1 MGKDADRGAE
11 GSGVP
16 TNPEAPRRSEAEPSE
31 LRLGQVIASRYEVRG
46 RLGAGGM
53 GAVYHVLDHELGE
66 EVALKVLRSDW
77 LGDAVSVERF
87 RREVRLARRIGHANV
102 CRVFDLG
109 EADGL
114 RFLTME
120 RVEGRSLRAVLREGT
135 PTPRQALDMFIQIVD
150 GVAAAHELGIVHR
163 DLKPENVLVRADG
176 RVKVADFGLALGSTG
191 EGSTVLDAGTPQYMA
206 PEQLRGEAVGPASDV
221 FTMGI
226 LGHELLTGRSPFGDG
241 PPAVVTSAI
250 LRDSPRPLD
259 VSAFPTELAGKL
271 TATLARAL
279 EKQPDA
285 RFAHAGQLAAELLAI
300 QPSSPSSRFALLS
313 HHSHQ
318 LESTAKTPGSPMM
331 RRADAS
337 RSRWRLGL
345 VAAGLV
351 AGAAAL
357 GVAAR
362 MNHQSPAGSPPPVPT
377 RREDGVALSSL
388 EVKIAVLE
396 FEDLAHDRALEGLAS
411 TAGETMRSG
420 LRAVPGLTVLDAGE
434 DAAQATW
441 LVRGTVQR
449 VGDAAR
455 LTARFQRSRQQIGEP
470 VEVDGATATP
480 ATLLD
485 RLREHS
491 MDEARLLIR
500 DHQRRTRATRET
512 ESSAARDKLL
522 AYYDLI
528 GYASRPEDL
537 GLGLTLVAEALA
549 HDPHYASAKLAR
561 AELLAQRAGAEGKRE
576 YLDAALADV
585 GAVLAEG
592 PGDPYALTQRCRYR
606 RFMISFESTTSD
618 ATLDAATEACE
629 AALRADPSSAAVLHT
644 LAKLHAR
651 RCEDEQAIQL
661 LERALELDRSRAG
674 EILPHLTTLAV
685 ESSRLSVAD
694 RMTAQLVTFQQD
706 EERLGRRALGR
717 RAGMDPAQGAY
728 LLRGGVLLRLGRVE
742 QARAAFEEELRH
754 LRHGYGAEESEA
766 AAIVGLQRVAALD
779 RQTVPPDLAK
789 RLREIEAKPRSAES
803 IEPMIGELSKVAP
816 DAALSWVDKLHTP
829 TSCNEAIQRASVYI
843 NMSDGAAAR
852 RALAVCTPVSR
863 WERACVEALSK
874 QAAR

>member
-1 MGKDADRGAE
+1 
-11 GSGVP
+11 
-16 TNPEAPRRSEAEPSE
+16 
-31 LRLGQVIASRYEVRG
+31 
-46 RLGAGGM
+46 M
-53 GAVYHVLDHELGE
+53 GAVYCVLDRELGE
-66 EVALKVLRSDW
+66 EIALKVLRSDW

-135 PTPRQALDMFIQIVD
+135 PTPRQAFDMLTQIVE

-176 RVKVADFGLALGSTG
+176 RVKVADFGLAMGTAG

-221 FTMGI
+221 FTLGI

-250 LRDSPRPLD
+250 LRDRPRALD
-259 VSAFPTELAGKL
+259 VSALPPELAGGL
-271 TATLARAL
+271 TAALARAL
-279 EKQPDA
+279 EKQPEA
-285 RFAHAGQLAAELLAI
+285 RFAHAGQLAAELSAI
-300 QPSSPSSRFALLS
+300 QPSPTTSRSAPPSRQSG
-313 HHSHQ
+313 
-318 LESTAKTPGSPMM
+318 STAQTPGRPLM
-331 RRADAS
+331 RRAAS
-337 RSRWRLGL
+337 SRWRLG
-345 VAAGLV
+345 VVIAGLV
-351 AGAAAL
+351 VGTVAL

-362 MNHQSPAGSPPPVPT
+362 MNHPQASAANPRPVPAT
-377 RREDGVALSSL
+377 SEDGADASTL
-388 EVKIAVLE
+388 EVKIAVME
-396 FEDLAHDRALEGLAS
+396 FEDRARDPALEGLAS

-441 LVRGTVQR
+441 VVRGTVQR

-455 LTARFQRSRQQIGEP
+455 LTARFQRARQQIGEP
-470 VEVDGATATP
+470 VEVDGAAAVP
-480 ATLLD
+480 AKLLD
-485 RLREHS
+485 RLREHTI
-491 MDEARLLIR
+491 DEARLLIR
-500 DHQRRTRATRET
+500 AHQRRARASRET
-512 ESSAARDKLL
+512 ESAAARDKLL

-537 GLGLTLVAEALA
+537 GLGLKLVAEALT
-549 HDPHYASAKLAR
+549 HDPRYASAKLAR

-576 YLDAALADV
+576 DLDAALADV
-585 GAVLAEG
+585 AAVLAEV

-606 RFMISFESTTSD
+606 RFLISFESTTSD

-629 AALRADPSSAAVLHT
+629 AARRADPSSAAVLHT

-651 RCEDEQAIQL
+651 RCEDQQAIQL

-694 RMTAQLVTFQQD
+694 RMTAQLVAFQQD

-728 LLRGGVLLRLGRVE
+728 LLRGGVLLRLGRVD

-766 AAIVGLQRVAALD
+766 AAIVGLQRAAALD
-779 RQTVPPDLAK
+779 RRPVPPDLAK
-789 RLREIEAKPRSAES
+789 RLREIEAKPRSPEA
-803 IEPMIGELSKVAP
+803 IEPMVGELSKVAP
-816 DAALSWVDKLHTP
+816 DAALAWVEKLPAP
-829 TSCNEAIQRASVYI
+829 TSCNAAIQRASVHLS
-843 NMSDGAAAR
+843 MADSAAAR
-852 RALAVCTPVSR
+852 RALAVCTPASR

>member
-1 MGKDADRGAE
+1 MVDDADRRSG

-16 TNPEAPRRSEAEPSE
+16 TNPEVPRGLEAEPGE
-31 LRLGQVIASRYEVRG
+31 LRIGQEIAGRYEVRG

-53 GAVYHVLDHELGE
+53 GAVYRVLDRELGE

-135 PTPRQALDMFIQIVD
+135 PTLHRALDMFTQIVN

-176 RVKVADFGLALGSTG
+176 RVKVADFGLALGTAG
-191 EGSTVLDAGTPQYMA
+191 EGSTNLDAGTPRYMA
-206 PEQLRGEAVGPASDV
+206 PEQLRGEAVGPESDV
-221 FTMGI
+221 FSLGI

-241 PPAVVTSAI
+241 PPAMVTSAI
-250 LRDSPRPLD
+250 LRDPPRPLE
-259 VSAFPTELAGKL
+259 VSGLPPEVAANL
-271 TATLARAL
+271 TAALARAL
-279 EKQPDA
+279 EKRPDA
-285 RFAHAGQLAAELLAI
+285 RFADAGQLAAELSAI
-300 QPSSPSSRFALLS
+300 LPSLPSSHRSGG
-313 HHSHQ
+313 
-318 LESTAKTPGSPMM
+318 TAKTPGSPMT
-331 RRADAS
+331 RRAGPP
-337 RSRWRLGL
+337 RWRRGL
-345 VAAGLV
+345 VIAGLL
-351 AGAAAL
+351 AGTIAL
-357 GVAAR
+357 GGAVR
-362 MNHQSPAGSPPPVPT
+362 MNHPTPAENLRSVPT
-377 RREDGVALSSL
+377 TSADNVAASTI

-396 FEDLAHDRALEGLAS
+396 FEDRAHDPALEGLAS

-420 LRAVPGLTVLDAGE
+420 LRAVPGLTVLDASE

-441 LVRGTVQR
+441 VVRGTVQR

-455 LTARFQRSRQQIGEP
+455 LTARFQRARQQIGEP
-470 VEVDGATATP
+470 VEVDGAAAAP

-485 RLREHS
+485 RLRERTL
-491 MDEARLLIR
+491 DEARLLIR
-500 DHQRRTRATRET
+500 DHQRRARASRET
-512 ESSAARDKLL
+512 ASPAARDKLL
-522 AYYDLI
+522 AYYDLL

-537 GLGLTLVAEALA
+537 GLGLKLVTEALT
-549 HDPHYASAKLAR
+549 HDPRYASAKLAR
-561 AELLAQRAGAEGKRE
+561 AELLAQRAGVEGKRE
-576 YLDAALADV
+576 DLDAALADV
-585 GAVLAEG
+585 GAVLTAL
-592 PGDPYALTQRCRYR
+592 PGDPYALTQQCRYW

-629 AALRADPSSAAVLHT
+629 AALRADPASAAVLHT

-685 ESSRLSVAD
+685 QSSRLSVAD
-694 RMTAQLVTFQQD
+694 RMTAQLVTFQED

-728 LLRGGVLLRLGRVE
+728 LLRGGVLLRLGRVD

-766 AAIVGLQRVAALD
+766 AAIVGLQRAAALD
-779 RQTVPPDLAK
+779 RRPVPPDLAR
-789 RLREIEAKPRSAES
+789 RLREIEAKPRSLES
-803 IEPMIGELSKVAP
+803 IEPMVGELSKVAP
-816 DAALSWVDKLHTP
+816 DAALAWVEKLPAP
-829 TSCNEAIQRASVYI
+829 TSCNAAIQRASVHLS
-843 NMSDGAAAR
+843 MADGAAAR
-852 RALAVCTPVSR
+852 RALAVCSPVSR